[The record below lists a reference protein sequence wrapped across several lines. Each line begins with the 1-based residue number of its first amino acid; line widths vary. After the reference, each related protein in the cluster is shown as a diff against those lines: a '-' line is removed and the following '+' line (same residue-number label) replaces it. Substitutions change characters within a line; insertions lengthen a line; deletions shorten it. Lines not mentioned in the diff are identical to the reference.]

1 MASVRRMDFLS
12 GPIRTGDGRD
22 LAFVRSMRQQQCDEP
37 GNELLLTQYGVL
49 PYRVDGE
56 GAVEILLITSKERRR
71 WVIPKGNPIPF
82 FLNYESAARE
92 AFEEAGV
99 EGRVATVPAGTYRYA
114 KRRRSGAEAAA
125 IVAVYPLLVTRE
137 AADWPERGERERRW
151 FACAAA
157 AEAVEEPELQALIR
171 GFAGGQDGLYPR
183 ASLVVMGVNRFSWGY
198 RVLRFIRAIM
208 PKEDRFFD
216 MFERH
221 AQILVAGAGAMQ
233 KMLSGQ
239 EGIAESCAHIQ
250 AHENAADDVTR
261 DVLVAVRRSFITPF
275 DRSAITALTSAMD
288 DALDEMWQTAKAI
301 TLYEVAGFEP
311 QMKEM
316 SELASE
322 AAALVLEAIPL
333 MRNVGRNAPRL
344 HEITE
349 QVVHLEGRADELH
362 AMGLKALY
370 QRHGATQPMAF
381 FIGREVYS
389 HIERVL
395 DRLEDVADEIQGI
408 VIDHA

>member
-1 MASVRRMDFLS
+1 M
-12 GPIRTGDGRD
+12 
-22 LAFVRSMRQQQCDEP
+22 
-37 GNELLLTQYGVL
+37 LTQYGVL

-56 GAVEILLITSKERRR
+56 GALEILLITSKERRR

-99 EGRVATVPAGTYRYA
+99 EGKVATVPAGTYRYA
-114 KRRRSGAEAAA
+114 KRRRAGAAAAA
-125 IVAVYPLLVTRE
+125 IVTVYPLLVTRE
-137 AADWPERGERERRW
+137 AADWPERRERERRW
-151 FACAAA
+151 FACAEAA
-157 AEAVEEPELQALIR
+157 DAVEEPELQALIR
-171 GFAGGQDGLYPR
+171 GFAGGQDALYPR

-221 AQILVAGAGAMQ
+221 AQILVAGADAMQ
-233 KMLSGQ
+233 KMLSGD
-239 EGIAESCAHIQ
+239 EGIAKSCTQIH

-288 DALDEMWQTAKAI
+288 DALDEMWHTAKAI
-301 TLYEVAGFEP
+301 TLYGVDRFEP

-316 SELASE
+316 AVLAAQASQ
-322 AAALVLEAIPL
+322 LVLEAVPL
-333 MRNVGRNAPRL
+333 LRNVGRNAGRL
-344 HEITE
+344 HDITE
-349 QVVHLEGRADELH
+349 QIVRLEGKADELYD
-362 AMGLKALY
+362 AGLKVLFEAHGD
-370 QRHGATQPMAF
+370 RHPMG
-381 FIGREVYS
+381 FIVGREVYS

>member
-1 MASVRRMDFLS
+1 M
-12 GPIRTGDGRD
+12 I
-22 LAFVRSMRQQQCDEP
+22 
-37 GNELLLTQYGVL
+37 TQYGVL
-49 PYRVDGE
+49 PYRTGADGSLE
-56 GAVEILLITSKERRR
+56 LLLITSKERKR

-82 FLNYESAARE
+82 LLNYESAARE

-99 EGRVATVPAGTYRYA
+99 EGGIATKPIGTYRYG
-114 KRRRSGAEAAA
+114 KRRRGGEAAA
-125 IVAVYPLLVTRE
+125 IVTVYPLLVSRE
-137 AADWPERGERERRW
+137 AGDWPEREERRRQW
-151 FACAAA
+151 FSPAEAAA
-157 AEAVEEPELQALIR
+157 AVEEPELKSLVVDFA
-171 GFAGGQDGLYPR
+171 AGGDSVYPR

-198 RVLRFIRAIM
+198 RMLRFFRAIM

-221 AQILVAGAGAMQ
+221 AQILVAGAEAMAR
-233 KMLSGQ
+233 MLSGE
-239 EGIAESCAHIQ
+239 EGIPQSCKLIHD
-250 AHENAADDVTR
+250 HENAADDVTR

-288 DALDEMWQTAKAI
+288 DSLDEMWQTAKAV
-301 TLYEVAGFEP
+301 TLYEVESFEP

-316 SELASE
+316 GALAAE
-322 AAALVLEAIPL
+322 AGKLVLEGIPL
-333 MRNVGRNAPRL
+333 MRNIGRNAARL

-349 QVVHLEGRADELH
+349 KIVHLEGRADELH
-362 AMGLKALY
+362 AAGLKALY
-370 QRHGATQPMAF
+370 QAHGASKPMAF
-381 FIGREVYS
+381 FVGREVYS

>member
-1 MASVRRMDFLS
+1 MDFLS
-12 GPIRTGDGRD
+12 RSDSDYVRRD
-22 LAFVRSMRQQQCDEP
+22 LALVRSMRQQKCDEP
-37 GNELLLTQYGVL
+37 GNWPLLTQYGVL
-49 PYRVDGE
+49 PYRIDEAGGLE
-56 GAVEILLITSKERRR
+56 LLLITSKERRR

-99 EGRVATVPAGTYRYA
+99 EGKIATIPAGTYRYA
-114 KRRRSGAEAAA
+114 KRRRSGGEAAA
-125 IVAVYPLLVTRE
+125 IVTVYPLLVTRE
-137 AADWPERGERERRW
+137 AADWPERSERERRW
-151 FACAAA
+151 FATADAAD
-157 AEAVEEPELQALIR
+157 AVEEPELRALIA
-171 GFAGGQDGLYPR
+171 GFAGGQDALFPR

-233 KMLSGQ
+233 KMLSD
-239 EGIAESCAHIQ
+239 EVGIAESCTLIQ

-288 DALDEMWQTAKAI
+288 DSLDEMWQTAKAV
-301 TLYEVAGFEP
+301 TLYGVERFEP
-311 QMKEM
+311 QMREM
-316 SELASE
+316 SVLASE

-333 MRNVGRNAPRL
+333 LRNIGRNAARL

-349 QVVHLEGRADELH
+349 RIVRLEGQADGLYDS
-362 AMGLKALY
+362 GLKALFEA
-370 QRHGATQPMAF
+370 HGDKHPMG
-381 FIGREVYS
+381 FIVGREVYN